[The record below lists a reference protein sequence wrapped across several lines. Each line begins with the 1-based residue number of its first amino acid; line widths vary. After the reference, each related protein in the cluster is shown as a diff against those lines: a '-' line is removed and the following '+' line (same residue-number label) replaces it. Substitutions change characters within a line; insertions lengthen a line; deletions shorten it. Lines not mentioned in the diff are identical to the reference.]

1 MWAAVIVNTSKKEA
15 LKFLPELIGKLDEL
29 EIVPVMFEIVRK
41 FYYSEK
47 VRYVSNSECL
57 ITESC
62 DVVIT
67 VGGDGTI
74 IHMASHCAE
83 ADKPLLG
90 INFGRVG
97 FVATMEPDEISEL
110 SKLKDGNY
118 FCEERMML
126 RVSVI
131 GNSFSEEFYAINDA
145 VISRGSL
152 SRMMD
157 LSVYANS
164 QHICDYRADGLIFS
178 TPTGSTAYSLSA
190 GGPVISPDMSC
201 ILLTPICPHS
211 LFSRSVLF
219 RDRDIIKVNA
229 CGTNGFDT
237 EAFLTI
243 DGQKHV
249 HLDDNTEVTIEKC
262 DKSLR
267 LISMKPQN
275 FYTVLNN
282 KLNERG

>member
-29 EIVPVMFEIVRK
+29 EIVPVMFEIVRN

-145 VISRGSL
+145 VISRGSV
-152 SRMMD
+152 SI
-157 LSVYANS
+157 SA
-164 QHICDYRADGLIFS
+164 I
-178 TPTGSTAYSLSA
+178 TG
-190 GGPVISPDMSC
+190 
-201 ILLTPICPHS
+201 
-211 LFSRSVLF
+211 
-219 RDRDIIKVNA
+219 
-229 CGTNGFDT
+229 
-237 EAFLTI
+237 
-243 DGQKHV
+243 Q
-249 HLDDNTEVTIEKC
+249 
-262 DKSLR
+262 
-267 LISMKPQN
+267 
-275 FYTVLNN
+275 TVLYFP
-282 KLNERG
+282 LPQVLPHIRFRQEALL